1 MKNKID
7 ANDRN
12 LSEILDR
19 KFYIDYFQ
27 REYCWEEKH
36 MKSLIEDI
44 TNAFFKILQSYPYAA
59 QIIRVL
65 FGFIYT

>member
-19 KFYIDYFQ
+19 KFYRLFSKRI
-27 REYCWEEKH
+27 CWEEKH
-36 MKSLIEDI
+36 MKSLM
-44 TNAFFKILQSYPYAA
+44 KILQTLFYLQSYP
-59 QIIRVL
+59 
-65 FGFIYT
+65 

>member
-27 REYCWEEKH
+27 RENLEKNH
-36 MKSLIEDI
+36 LI
-44 TNAFFKILQSYPYAA
+44 
-59 QIIRVL
+59 
-65 FGFIYT
+65 